1 MAAGLDTK
9 VPEEGDDLED
19 FEESDE
25 CQSRQSFDDGVGG
38 GGIAQAS
45 SVNIARVRC
54 VATVLKFYLWL

>member
-38 GGIAQAS
+38 IAQAIS